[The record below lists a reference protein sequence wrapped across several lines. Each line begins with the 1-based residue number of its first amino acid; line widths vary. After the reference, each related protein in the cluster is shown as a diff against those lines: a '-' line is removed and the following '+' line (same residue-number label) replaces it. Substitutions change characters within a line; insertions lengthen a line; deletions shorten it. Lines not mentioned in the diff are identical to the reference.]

1 MHHLRSN
8 NVETLHRLLENHY
21 IFSMSSSSSR
31 SRIDQVQ
38 DYVERFVSDK
48 FPVGICYHNIDHIYD
63 VVEGCRIIGR
73 DCNVNG
79 RDMELL
85 EAAAWLHD
93 LGYYAGYVNHEAVSA
108 SLAQE
113 FLLKNGWSEEEVEI
127 IRNCI
132 LSTKVPQN
140 PTTQLEE
147 IICDADLF
155 HLGLESFFQK
165 SELLRLELTL
175 HDRNISQ
182 ENWLKQSLK
191 FLEVHEFHTEYGKVF
206 LNKRKNENYG
216 LLTSKIGKI

>member
-1 MHHLRSN
+1 
-8 NVETLHRLLENHY
+8 
-21 IFSMSSSSSR
+21 MSSSSSK

-48 FPVGICYHNIDHIYD
+48 FPEGICYHNIDHIYD

-73 DCNVNG
+73 DGNVNG

-155 HLGLESFFQK
+155 HLATEKFFEK
-165 SELLRLELTL
+165 SDLLWQEFSLYDKNMTKEQWKINSRKFVE
-175 HDRNISQ
+175 SQ
-182 ENWLKQSLK
+182 EY
-191 FLEVHEFHTEYGKVF
+191 FTRYGKKH
-206 LNKRKNENYG
+206 LEPKLKENIRK
-216 LLTSKIGKI
+216 LTKGSR